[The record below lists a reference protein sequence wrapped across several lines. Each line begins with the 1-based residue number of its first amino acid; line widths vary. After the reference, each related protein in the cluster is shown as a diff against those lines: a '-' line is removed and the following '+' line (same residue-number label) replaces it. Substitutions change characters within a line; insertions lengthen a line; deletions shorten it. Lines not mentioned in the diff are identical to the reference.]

1 MEEVFK
7 SGTLDMSASPIPGL
21 EAFPAWGDL
30 LANRILTVVAVLL
43 LLAGLP
49 DLFRLAPH
57 LLYSFDRSR
66 GAAALEHSLGMART
80 RNLVALACALP
91 FCLMA
96 DRYAL
101 MRPGFWAQIPAQWS
115 APATLGLLVAFL
127 LVRALFYLIWRPR
140 RLNTEAYATLRHNLY
155 NYFILLTGLMLVSV
169 GILSLLHLP
178 DVVIRTVLW
187 VEMAVFYLFALFRSG
202 QFLST
207 FGMGFPTFL
216 YLCGLEMIP
225 AALMVAVVKFL

>member
-7 SGTLDMSASPIPGL
+7 GGTLDMSASPIPGL
-21 EAFPAWGDL
+21 EALPAWGDL
-30 LANRILTVVAVLL
+30 LTNRILAVVAVLV

-49 DLFRLAPH
+49 DLFRLVPH
-57 LLYSFDRSR
+57 LLYGFDRSR

-80 RNLVALACALP
+80 RNLIALACVLP

-115 APATLGLLVAFL
+115 APATLGLLAGFL
-127 LVRALFYLIWRPR
+127 LVRAFAYLIGRPR
-140 RLNTEAYATLRHNLY
+140 RLGIEQYATLRHNPY
-155 NYFILLTGLMLVSV
+155 NYFILLTALMLFSV
-169 GILSLLHLP
+169 GILGLVRLP
-178 DVVIRTVLW
+178 DTVIQTALW
-187 VEMAVFYLFALFRSG
+187 VEMAVVYLFALFRSG
-202 QFLST
+202 QILSS

-216 YLCGLEMIP
+216 YLCGLEIIP
-225 AALMVAVVKFL
+225 AALMVAVIKFF